1 MVTNTN
7 KLWKEMK
14 NDKNKIFFILLVLDF
29 KKETILET
37 RKIISYSH
45 EAFCTNEHPQV
56 LGTDIQ

>member
-1 MVTNTN
+1 
-7 KLWKEMK
+7 MK

-56 LGTDIQ
+56 LGTDTQ